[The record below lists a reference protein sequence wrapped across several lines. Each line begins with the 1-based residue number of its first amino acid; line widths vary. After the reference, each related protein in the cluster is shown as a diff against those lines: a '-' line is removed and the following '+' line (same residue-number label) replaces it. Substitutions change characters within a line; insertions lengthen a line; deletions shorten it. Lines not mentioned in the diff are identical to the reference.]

1 MMGCLYPA
9 MPARKGL
16 SDDDVIE
23 AVRETQ
29 PAGTADIADILGVQ
43 RQAAD
48 YRLRNLRDESKVQS
62 QKIGG
67 SLVWTLPDE

>member
-1 MMGCLYPA
+1 

-29 PAGTADIADILGVQ
+29 PAGTADIADALGVQ

-48 YRLRNLRDESKVQS
+48 YRLRNLREESRVQS

>member
-1 MMGCLYPA
+1 

-16 SDDDVIE
+16 TDDDVIE
-23 AVRETQ
+23 AVGATQ
-29 PAGTADIADILGVQ
+29 PAGTADIAEVLGVK
-43 RQAAD
+43 RQGAD
-48 YRLRNLRDESKVQS
+48 YRLRTLRAANKVQS

>member
-1 MMGCLYPA
+1 

-16 SDDDVIE
+16 SDNDIIA

-29 PAGTADIADILGVQ
+29 PAGTSDVADALGVK

-48 YRLRNLRDESKVQS
+48 YRLRNLRDKNEVHS
-62 QKIGG
+62 QMIGG

>member
-1 MMGCLYPA
+1 

>member
-1 MMGCLYPA
+1 

-16 SDDDVIE
+16 SDDSVIE
-23 AVRETQ
+23 AVQETQ
-29 PAGTADIADILGVQ
+29 PAGTADIADTLGVQ

-48 YRLRNLRDESKVQS
+48 YRLRHLREDNKVQS

-67 SLVWTLPDE
+67 SLVWTLPGDE

>member
-1 MMGCLYPA
+1 

-29 PAGTADIADILGVQ
+29 PAGTADIADALGVQ

-48 YRLRNLRDESKVQS
+48 YRLRTLREESRVQS

>member
-1 MMGCLYPA
+1 

-23 AVRETQ
+23 AVESTQ
-29 PAGTADIADILGVQ
+29 PAGTSDVADTLGVQ

-48 YRLRNLRDESKVQS
+48 YRLRKLREDNKVYS

-67 SLVWTLPDE
+67 SLVWTLPDEE

>member
-1 MMGCLYPA
+1 

-16 SDDDVIE
+16 SDDDIIA
-23 AVRETQ
+23 AVRESQ
-29 PAGTADIADILGVQ
+29 PAGTADIADALGVQ

-48 YRLRNLRDESKVQS
+48 YRLRNLRDENRVQS